1 MLSIFSGTIMP
12 VCLLWKDVYLG
23 LLPPFLKFVFNYS
36 GFTMALPL
44 FKILILLYC
53 ICYVSYHIFGRGL
66 PGRSPDG
73 REEQGGRRSWEMSW
87 EAACW
92 PRWSRLEAQQA

>member
-1 MLSIFSGTIMP
+1 MLSIFPCTIMS

-73 REEQGGRRSWEMSW
+73 WEELGDELGSCLLAQVEQTGGSTGIEG
-87 EAACW
+87 
-92 PRWSRLEAQQA
+92 